1 MTEGHHLVRYLID
14 GFSHIALN
22 IWTAKQGKS
31 TIYSR
36 VFTLKPPFSS
46 ETYHIFLCSFP
57 HIVSIFAHGWGI
69 HHRFFRVK
77 LPSGQTRQ
85 LLKEASQLFHQE
97 IEDMEGIVPGHQPW
111 PYGGFHTGIPQVTI
125 GVSIL
130 SFGLVTWMIWG
141 IPIYGK
147 SIMSQ
152 MMKLTSS

>member
-36 VFTLKPPFSS
+36 VFTLKQLVRGPTIFSYVLS
-46 ETYHIFLCSFP
+46 PY
-57 HIVSIFAHGWGI
+57 VSIFAHCWGI
-69 HHRFFRVK
+69 YHPFFRVK

-111 PYGGFHTGIPQVTI
+111 RGFHTGIPQVTI

-141 IPIYGK
+141 IPIYRK

-152 MMKLTSS
+152 MMKLKSS

>member
-22 IWTAKQGKS
+22 IWTAKQGKP

-46 ETYHIFLCSFP
+46 GTYFFP
-57 HIVSIFAHGWGI
+57 FFASIFAHCWGI
-69 HHRFFRVK
+69 HHTFFRVK

-111 PYGGFHTGIPQVTI
+111 RAIWRFPYGNSPSHHRGFNTKFRSSDLDDLGYPHLWKVYH
-125 GVSIL
+125 VSNDE
-130 SFGLVTWMIWG
+130 T
-141 IPIYGK
+141 YK
-147 SIMSQ
+147 
-152 MMKLTSS
+152 